1 MPSCPKC
8 GTEVPENVNFCQ
20 KCGNA
25 LHTVENTG
33 TELDETKKKNFRRI
47 INGCAMLLCVLFFVC
62 PLVKCSGGSA
72 TASGWE
78 IATGTGDLYGEK
90 GGDGEPFVFALII
103 LPVAL
108 LILALADKPFIVLRN
123 VSIAGLIAKIAFLIA
138 AYMKIDNYKGAFEL
152 TGGNWFILCI
162 YIGLVWFT
170 QYCVNN
176 FTNEKIVKRE
186 DSKDSSSNRY
196 SDSDS

>member
-8 GTEVPENVNFCQ
+8 GTEVPENVSFCQ

-33 TELDETKKKNFRRI
+33 TELNETKKRNFKRI
-47 INGCAMLLCVLFFVC
+47 IKGCAILLCVLFFVC
-62 PLVKCSGGSA
+62 PLVKCSGANA

-78 IATGTGDLYGEK
+78 IATGTGDLYGKK

-103 LPVAL
+103 LPVVL

-123 VSIAGLIAKIAFLIA
+123 VSIAGLAAEIIFLIA
-138 AYMKIDNYKGAFEL
+138 AYAKINSNDYKGAFEL

-176 FTNEKIVKRE
+176 FTNEKIAKRE
-186 DSKDSSSNRY
+186 YSKDSSSNRY
-196 SDSDS
+196 SDS